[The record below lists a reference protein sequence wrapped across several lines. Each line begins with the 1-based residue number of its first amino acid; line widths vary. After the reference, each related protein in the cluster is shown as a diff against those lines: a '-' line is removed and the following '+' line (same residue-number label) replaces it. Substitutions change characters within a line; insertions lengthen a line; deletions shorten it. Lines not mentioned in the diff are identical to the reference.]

1 MRPFYLFLINP
12 LFLFLSITAF
22 VFLLRSYGGMDYPQ
36 LSYRSITMIVLSVVG
51 FSVSYFFSKVIPC
64 GKNGY
69 ILDAVVVNSKV
80 SRMLSF
86 VLAVSLFWFIF
97 ATLEL
102 FSNLDSLSRGITTAR
117 FESIGR
123 GVEGSFLGG
132 LKNLTLGFPVVGM
145 LIIIMYPERVSRHLR
160 MVGVVLFI
168 LSILYGFL
176 AGGRN
181 PAFTSILLCS
191 FAFFMKRSYAAT
203 SHVKMRLVYK
213 FFLIILIF
221 TVFYHF
227 VMIFFERAEL
237 RGRGAAEDI
246 ENIVSGF
253 ALGGWVVEVEEPSE
267 ILQIYTMLVFYAT
280 HAINEMNV
288 VINNGFGPYGGS
300 YSLYLPFIFLN
311 KLGFELMSI
320 NDVVADLDKQGV
332 YLGLLGSLYLDF
344 GAYSLG
350 FYAFFGFMAG
360 LLERKVRKSLS
371 PVASLFFVWILGL
384 ITLSYFYPIF
394 SVGNGFSIL
403 IAIFA
408 VGIYGKFRVGR
419 G

>member
-1 MRPFYLFLINP
+1 MRLFYLLMINP
-12 LFLFLSITAF
+12 LFLFLSITTF
-22 VFLLRSYGGMDYPQ
+22 IFLLRSYGGMDYPQ
-36 LSYRSITMIVLSVVG
+36 LSYRGVTMLVLSIVG
-51 FSVSYFFSKVIPC
+51 FSASYFFSMVIPF

-69 ILDAVVVNSKV
+69 VIDTAVVSSKV
-80 SRMLSF
+80 SRMFGF
-86 VLAVSLFWFIF
+86 VLAISLFWFVF
-97 ATLEL
+97 ATIEL
-102 FSNLDSLSRGITTAR
+102 FSNLDSLSRGITAAR

-123 GVEGSFLGG
+123 GVEGSFLGA
-132 LKNLTLGFPVVGM
+132 LKHLTLGFPVVGM

-160 MVGVVLFI
+160 IAGIIIFA
-168 LSILYGFL
+168 LSIFYGFL

-191 FAFFMKRSYAAT
+191 FAFFMKKTYAVT
-203 SHVKMRLVYK
+203 SPVKMRLRYK
-213 FFLIILIF
+213 IFFILLIF
-221 TVFYHF
+221 IVLYNF
-227 VMIFFERAEL
+227 VTIFFERAEL

-311 KLGFELMSI
+311 KLGFELMNI
-320 NDVVADLDKQGV
+320 NDVVAALDKQGV

-344 GAYSLG
+344 GIYSLG
-350 FYAFFGFMAG
+350 FYALFGFLAG
-360 LLERKVRKSLS
+360 LLKRKVSRSLS

-384 ITLSYFYPIF
+384 IALSYFYPIF

-403 IAIFA
+403 VAICA
-408 VGIYGKFRVGR
+408 VGTYGKFRVGR